1 MTRSVV
7 TVGRAGLTTLLLA
20 LFIPGTALAQ
30 ADEPTESLYER
41 LGGLPAIAL
50 VISDFMDDF
59 MDDPLIMSNP
69 AVRERKTAETAPYIE
84 YQVITMVCEA
94 TGGPCSYSGLDM
106 AAAHDGLNV
115 SAEEWERMV
124 EIFAGTLAAR
134 GVGEAE
140 QEELFAILGPLQED
154 IVAGDDG

>member
-1 MTRSVV
+1 MTSSVA
-7 TVGRAGLTTLLLA
+7 TVVRAGLTTLLLA
-20 LFIPGTALAQ
+20 LFIPGTVLAQ
-30 ADEPTESLYER
+30 AEEPTESLYER

-69 AVRERKTAETAPYIE
+69 AVKERKTAETAPYIE

-154 IVAGDDG
+154 IVAGDDR